1 MLEVKRDYNDKNLF
15 TTNKLATEIVYL
27 SMKILYMQRFPNSP
41 PPFPAS
47 ELIFALDDVLTDD

>member
-15 TTNKLATEIVYL
+15 TTNKLATEVVYL

-41 PPFPAS
+41 PPFSVS